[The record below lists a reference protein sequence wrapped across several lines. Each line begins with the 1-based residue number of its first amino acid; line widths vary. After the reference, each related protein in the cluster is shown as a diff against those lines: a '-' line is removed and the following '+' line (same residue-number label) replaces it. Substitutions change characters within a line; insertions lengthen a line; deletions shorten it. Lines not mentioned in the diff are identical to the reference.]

1 MASSLLVTI
10 VTPNGIA
17 FEGEVASLLV
27 PSSRGPLGLLP
38 GYTPLIAEL
47 APKGVLTLT
56 LQEGQKR
63 YFVLFHGALEVKPER
78 TYLLSDKAIPAGNEE
93 EANQL
98 LSSLSQSFA
107 ANDHDLA
114 TAKAKLQGSLRK
126 Q

>member
-10 VTPNGIA
+10 VTPSGIV

-56 LQEGQKR
+56 LQEGLKR

-78 TYLLSDKAIPAGNEE
+78 TYLLTDKAIPASNEE
-93 EANQL
+93 EANRIL
-98 LSSLSQSFA
+98 ASLPSSSHPDDRQFE
-107 ANDHDLA
+107 
-114 TAKAKLQGSLRK
+114 TAKAKLQGSLGK
-126 Q
+126 V